1 MTTREYFQ
9 AVLDAHLSE
18 DMDNASRELI
28 AKLDAR
34 NEKRKTTE
42 TKDQKAAK
50 ERRQLVL
57 DFLVNHQG
65 EVFTRDAI
73 AAAIGVTDTQVSSAC
88 KTLIENDTIAKT
100 TVKVDKAR
108 KVGYYYPVE
117 E

>member
-18 DMDNASRELI
+18 DMDNASI
-28 AKLDAR
+28 SFIQKLDDR
-34 NEKRKTTE
+34 NAKRKTTE
-42 TKDQKAAK
+42 TKEQKAVK

-57 DFLVNHQG
+57 DFLVDHQG

-73 AAAIGVTDTQVSSAC
+73 AAALNITAGQVTSAC
-88 KTLIENDTIAKT
+88 GSLVNDGTINKAE
-100 TVKVDKAR
+100 VKVDKAR
-108 KVGYYYPVE
+108 KVGYTYPVE